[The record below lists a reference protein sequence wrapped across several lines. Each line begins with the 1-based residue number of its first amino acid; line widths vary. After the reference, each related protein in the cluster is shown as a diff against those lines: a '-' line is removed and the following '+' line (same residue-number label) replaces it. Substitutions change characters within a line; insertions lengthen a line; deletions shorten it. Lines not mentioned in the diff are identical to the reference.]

1 MSSQQVLN
9 VTACSDLLISL
20 FVEEREKF
28 FFFNA
33 RHSIK
38 MLFDNLSPG
47 VHNNGYKY
55 DNSQISRW
63 EVDW

>member
-1 MSSQQVLN
+1 
-9 VTACSDLLISL
+9 
-20 FVEEREKF
+20 
-28 FFFNA
+28 
-33 RHSIK
+33 